1 MPGFDLP
8 NLPHAPGVYLM
19 RDQTGAIVYI
29 GKALNLKK
37 RVSTYFSPSG
47 IEGRNRG
54 PKIQT
59 LVTDVR
65 HVDYVPTASERE
77 ALLLEQRLIKRYLPT
92 YNTMWKDGKTYPMV
106 VLTMTEDFPRLR
118 LTREKKKKGNLYFG
132 PFPNVH
138 STRKLLRWI
147 WRKKFFPLRP
157 CDLDI
162 VDKKPL
168 PYEKVKSCLYLHT
181 GECPAPCLGKIS
193 SARYKTI
200 AKKAE
205 WFFEGK
211 KEKLVEQWKKE
222 MAALSKATQYEQ
234 AGQVRDRILT
244 IEHMNENVTFKEV
257 NEQDLNIRVGQSRAI
272 QELMKALHLPK
283 PPQRIECF
291 DISHIQGVEKV
302 ASMVSFLN
310 GRPDKSQYRKFII
323 RTVDGIDDF
332 KSMAEAVGRRYR
344 RLKNEGRKMPD
355 LVLIDG
361 GKGQLSAAL
370 KALDEQELKKVPI
383 AALAKEEEE
392 IFVPGR
398 KESIRLPLDSAALL
412 LLRHVRDE
420 AHRFAITFHR
430 ARRGKRTLE
439 V

>member
-1 MPGFDLP
+1 
-8 NLPHAPGVYLM
+8 
-19 RDQTGAIVYI
+19 
-29 GKALNLKK
+29 
-37 RVSTYFSPSG
+37 
-47 IEGRNRG
+47 
-54 PKIQT
+54 
-59 LVTDVR
+59 
-65 HVDYVPTASERE
+65 
-77 ALLLEQRLIKRYLPT
+77 
-92 YNTMWKDGKTYPMV
+92 
-106 VLTMTEDFPRLR
+106 
-118 LTREKKKKGNLYFG
+118 
-132 PFPNVH
+132 
-138 STRKLLRWI
+138 
-147 WRKKFFPLRP
+147 
-157 CDLDI
+157 
-162 VDKKPL
+162 
-168 PYEKVKSCLYLHT
+168 
-181 GECPAPCLGKIS
+181 
-193 SARYKTI
+193 
-200 AKKAE
+200 
-205 WFFEGK
+205 
-211 KEKLVEQWKKE
+211 
-222 MAALSKATQYEQ
+222 
-234 AGQVRDRILT
+234 
-244 IEHMNENVTFKEV
+244 
-257 NEQDLNIRVGQSRAI
+257 
-272 QELMKALHLPK
+272 MKALHLPK

>member
-1 MPGFDLP
+1 
-8 NLPHAPGVYLM
+8 M

-29 GKALNLKK
+29 GKALDLKK
-37 RVSTYFSPSG
+37 RVSSYFAPSNRES
-47 IEGRNRG
+47 IARG
-54 PKIQT
+54 PKIQA
-59 LVTDVR
+59 LVSGVR
-65 HVDYVPTASERE
+65 HIDYVPTASERE
-77 ALLLEQRLIKRYLPT
+77 ALLLEQRLIKRYLPI

-106 VLTMTEDFPRLR
+106 VLTMNEDFPRLR
-118 LTREKKKKGNLYFG
+118 LTREKKKRGNLYFG

-138 STRKLLRWI
+138 STRKLLHWI

-157 CDLDI
+157 CDLEIIDG
-162 VDKKPL
+162 KPL

-193 SARYKTI
+193 SPAYKKI
-200 AKKAE
+200 AKKAQ

-211 KEKLVEQWKKE
+211 KEKLIHQWRND
-222 MAALSKATQYEQ
+222 MARFSRSTQYEQ
-234 AGQVRDRILT
+234 AAQARDRIET

-257 NEQDLNIRVGQSRAI
+257 NETDLNVRVGHSRAI
-272 QELMKALHLPK
+272 QELMKALDLPA

-291 DISHIQGVEKV
+291 DISHIQGTEKV

-310 GRPDKSQYRKFII
+310 GRPDKANYRKFII
-323 RTVDGIDDF
+323 RTVEGIDDF

-344 RLKNEGRKMPD
+344 RLKKEGQKMPD

-370 KALDEQELKKVPI
+370 QALIEQDLKKVPI

-392 IFVPGR
+392 LFRPGQ
-398 KESIRLPLDSAALL
+398 KNSIRLPMDSPALL
-412 LLRHVRDE
+412 LVRHVRDE

-430 ARRGKRTLE
+430 ARRAKRTLE
-439 V
+439 IDR